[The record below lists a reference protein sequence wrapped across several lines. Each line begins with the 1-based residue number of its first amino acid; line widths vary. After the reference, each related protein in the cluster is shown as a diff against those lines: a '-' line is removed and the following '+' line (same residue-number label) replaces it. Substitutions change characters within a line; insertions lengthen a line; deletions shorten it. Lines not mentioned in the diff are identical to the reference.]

1 MNSFLLLI
9 LVPVLA
15 GVAGWLVS
23 RLRNELSFIGAILT
37 LYFAVR
43 LFITTRGGETSYR
56 LLEVSGQP
64 IWFRIDQL
72 SSFILLF
79 VAIFGVLVLLYSFR
93 YMRNWDRNRSYY
105 LYVMLLLAGAN
116 GVLLAGNLLTL
127 LFFWG
132 SLLVLTYGILLV
144 GRPGAE
150 DAANKALVLIGLS
163 DFALLL
169 GIVMLL
175 VRTGGSDIAP
185 RTPLSLAD
193 GWLVTSYLMIAAG
206 ALAKAGSMPFH
217 GWIPQAAKTSPATV
231 MALIPASVDKLL
243 GIYLLT
249 RVSLSMFDIPGSIA
263 IRNVL
268 MTVGAVTVVG
278 AVMMALVQKR
288 VMRLLSFHAVS
299 QVGYMVLGIGT
310 GTPVGIAGALF
321 HMLNHSLYKTGLFLS
336 AGTVEFWTRNDELDK
351 LGGLARQMPLT
362 FFSFLICALSI
373 AGIPP
378 LNGFFSKWMIYQ
390 GIVELGGQGSRLYP
404 LFLVA
409 AMFGSVLTLA
419 SFLKLLHAVFLGQR
433 PHELSHVREGGF
445 TMWLPTLL
453 IAFTCVAF
461 GVFAFGLPL
470 AHFILPALPDRLA
483 GILRSRGNWSGV
495 WRPDLASVLMIIA
508 FGVGAVVY
516 LLGTARKPTTGR
528 TFVGGERIADAEESR
543 VPGTA
548 FYSSVKGLPLVG
560 DGLRFGEG
568 GALDLYNWLKGLLGG
583 LGAALRSAIDET
595 LDRAFGLVGRF
606 VLAVGSGVS
615 KLMTGQLPLYVSWV
629 FLGAALLYLV
639 LLLG

>member
-1 MNSFLLLI
+1 MNLFILVI
-9 LVPVLA
+9 LVPALA
-15 GVAGWLVS
+15 GLVGWVIS

-37 LYFAVR
+37 LYFATR
-43 LFITTRGGETSYR
+43 LFINALGGELSYR
-56 LLEVSGQP
+56 LFEVSGQWV
-64 IWFRIDQL
+64 WFRLDQL

-79 VAIFGVLVLLYSFR
+79 VAIFGVLVMLFSFR
-93 YMRNWDRNRSYY
+93 YMRNWTRNRSYY

-132 SLLVLTYGILLV
+132 GLLVVTYGTLLV

-150 DAANKALVLIGLS
+150 EAAGKALVVVGLS
-163 DFALLL
+163 DFAMLL

-175 VRTGGSDIAP
+175 VATGGTDLVPAG
-185 RTPLSLAD
+185 PLSLSGGAM
-193 GWLVTSYLMIAAG
+193 VASYLLIAAG

-231 MALIPASVDKLL
+231 MALIPASIDKLL
-243 GIYLLT
+243 GIYLLM
-249 RVSLSMFDIPGSIA
+249 RVSFSLFDIPGNMA

-288 VMRLLSFHAVS
+288 MMRLLSFHAVS

-310 GTPVGIAGALF
+310 GMPIGVAGALF
-321 HMLNHSLYKTGLFLS
+321 HMLNNVLYKTGLFLS
-336 AGTVEFWTRNDELDK
+336 AGTVEFWTHDDRLDR

-362 FFSFLICALSI
+362 FFSFLICAMSI

-390 GIVELGGQGSRLYP
+390 GIIEVGGQGNRLYP

-433 PHELSHVREGGF
+433 PRELIRVREGSF
-445 TMWLPTLL
+445 TMWLPTVL
-453 IAFTCVAF
+453 IALTCIAF

-470 AHFILPALPDRLA
+470 SRFILPALPGRMA
-483 GILRSRGNWSGV
+483 AILGQPGSWLGV
-495 WRPDLASVLMIIA
+495 WRPELATVLMIIA
-508 FGVGAVVY
+508 LGVGALLY
-516 LLGTARKPTTGR
+516 LLGTARKPVRGR
-528 TFVGGERIADAEESR
+528 TFVGGERIADEEESR

-548 FYSSVKGLPLVG
+548 FYSSVKELPLIG
-560 DGLRFGEG
+560 EGLRFGEG
-568 GALDLYNWLKGLLGG
+568 GALDLHNWLKGLLGG
-583 LGAALRSAIDET
+583 LGEALRSAFDQT
-595 LDRAFGLVGRF
+595 LDRAFALVGRF
-606 VLAVGSGVS
+606 VLAVGAGAS
-615 KLMTGQLPLYVSWV
+615 KLMTGQLPLYVSWM

-639 LLLG
+639 LLLR